1 MHRRG
6 GHGGASVYA
15 FLPAPVNANIMII
28 FSTPHSTFHTT
39 HGHTHT
45 HTPTHAPCT
54 WLRSHAKCMA
64 IHRSQMPRAFLLP
77 SLRGRGTFSFPTGKD
92 RFSFAK
98 GKETKATLFATAQR
112 TSHKRHFQR
121 ESDMHIATMSEHRPP
136 GTRLQAPGPRPQ
148 TPGTRHQIGVPSL
161 PCRGR
166 GREETPPFL
175 RGGVSPSREERFFWP
190 GGQRGAVLLVNATL
204 SRSLVGCLTFAAPT
218 CAKRTHR
225 FFRNPCFR
233 TRGFLSACVPKGR
246 GSWRWEGR
254 EGQGPAYFFYI
265 LVVHSPR
272 GFPPIG
278 RV

>member
-45 HTPTHAPCT
+45 HTHTHAPCT

-64 IHRSQMPRAFLLP
+64 IHRSQMPRPFLLP
-77 SLRGRGTFSFPTGKD
+77 SLRGRGTFSFPTRKD

-148 TPGTRHQIGVPSL
+148 APGTRLGSL
-161 PCRGR
+161 PSPAGGGGGKR
-166 GREETPPFL
+166 PPL
-175 RGGVSPSREERFFWP
+175 SSE
-190 GGQRGAVLLVNATL
+190 GA
-204 SRSLVGCLTFAAPT
+204 
-218 CAKRTHR
+218 
-225 FFRNPCFR
+225 
-233 TRGFLSACVPKGR
+233 
-246 GSWRWEGR
+246 
-254 EGQGPAYFFYI
+254 
-265 LVVHSPR
+265 
-272 GFPPIG
+272 
-278 RV
+278 